1 MKIIVHCAAG
11 SRSRLSAVR
20 LSKHALTQ
28 EANMFSPHRALSI
41 ATTFFA
47 IHGAVNAAAIT
58 TQSTPIDGKQCV
70 NISHDRETGDTVK
83 QCPGVGG
90 YSLLVLSS
98 DDRASLSIVTNNKAT
113 LPLNFWDMVSPT
125 FSTLGPKVEWQVES
139 HEGTKTPVALVVRLN
154 TVDQTDVAVPRPVSF
169 IVVAR
174 IQPGEACVIGKV
186 PAQQSN
192 ATQMARALAT
202 ARDTKCLPQIR

>member
-1 MKIIVHCAAG
+1 MPIARFAWFLAA
-11 SRSRLSAVR
+11 A
-20 LSKHALTQ
+20 
-28 EANMFSPHRALSI
+28 
-41 ATTFFA
+41 FFTM
-47 IHGAVNAAAIT
+47 HGAVDAATIT

-70 NISHDRETGDTVK
+70 NISNDRETGDTVK
-83 QCPGVGG
+83 RCPGIGG

-98 DDRASLSIVTNNKAT
+98 DDRASLSVITNNKAA

-125 FSTLGPKVEWQVES
+125 FSTLGPKVEWQVAS
-139 HEGTKTPVALVVRLN
+139 HGGTKTPVALVVRLN
-154 TVDQTDVAVPRPVSF
+154 TVDQADVAAPRPVSF

-174 IQPGEACVIGKV
+174 IQPGQACVIGKV

-192 ATQMARALAT
+192 AAQMARAMAT